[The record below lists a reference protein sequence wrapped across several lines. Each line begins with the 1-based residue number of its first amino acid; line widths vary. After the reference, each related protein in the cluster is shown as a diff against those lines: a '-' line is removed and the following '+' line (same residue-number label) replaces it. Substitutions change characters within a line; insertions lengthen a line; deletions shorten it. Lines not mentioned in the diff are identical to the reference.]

1 MAGLTRRNGMTFLR
15 LMVAGALL
23 SLSSVSL
30 ADALTGP
37 EKERYG
43 IIQELDFG
51 ANTMIFEGYRYRMA
65 PELIV
70 EIRGTYGA
78 FTMLQPGMKAKV
90 TYRLNSPSERE
101 VVRIEHLPDN
111 YPLERV

>member
-1 MAGLTRRNGMTFLR
+1 MRSNSMTILR
-15 LMVAGALL
+15 FIFAGALL
-23 SLSSVSL
+23 ALSSATL
-30 ADALTGP
+30 AEPFTGP

-65 PELIV
+65 PELTV

-90 TYRLNSPSERE
+90 TYRLNSPSDRE
-101 VVRIEHLPDN
+101 VVRIEQLPDN